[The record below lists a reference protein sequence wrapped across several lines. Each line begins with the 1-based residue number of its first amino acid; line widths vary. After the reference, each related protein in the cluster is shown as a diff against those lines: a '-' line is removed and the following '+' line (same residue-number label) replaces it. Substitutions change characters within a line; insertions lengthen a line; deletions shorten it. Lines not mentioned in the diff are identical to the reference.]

1 MRWVRA
7 GMALKPLVHAPS
19 APANATCVRWLALSV
34 FRPSQQLWNVSDR
47 TTRLPWGHSGY
58 LSLSWRFSK
67 PVQLQEALALAVPLV
82 KDLASPVMMRRNFGI
97 AATLPTALPRKVSW
111 T

>member
-7 GMALKPLVHAPS
+7 GMALKPFPHAPW
-19 APANATCVRWLALSV
+19 APAKATCVRGLALSV
-34 FRPSQQLWNVSDR
+34 LRPSQQLWNLNVR
-47 TTRLPWGHSGY
+47 TTLLPLGHSGY

-82 KDLASPVMMRRNFGI
+82 KALASPVMMRRHFGI
-97 AATLPTALPRKVSW
+97 ATTL
-111 T
+111 